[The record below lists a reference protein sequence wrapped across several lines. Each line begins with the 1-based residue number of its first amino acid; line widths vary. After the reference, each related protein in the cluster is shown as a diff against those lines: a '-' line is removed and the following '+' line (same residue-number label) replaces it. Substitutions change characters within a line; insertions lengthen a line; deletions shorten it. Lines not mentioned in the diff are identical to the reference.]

1 MFERYCKG
9 LSLNDLNLTVY
20 FWGLWSKIVLWE
32 FCCCKVFSTY
42 LLYKLL
48 FTCLAVR
55 NGYSVVPIA
64 LADGLNIKLN
74 TAVQS
79 VRYHSDKVEIDVYNP
94 RVNNREIKT
103 LSGQSY

>member
-1 MFERYCKG
+1 MHCGSFVVERFFPHIYG
-9 LSLNDLNLTVY
+9 TGFYSL
-20 FWGLWSKIVLWE
+20 
-32 FCCCKVFSTY
+32 VF
-42 LLYKLL
+42 
-48 FTCLAVR
+48 AVR

-94 RVNNREIKT
+94 RANNRETKT
-103 LSGQSY
+103 LSGQSD